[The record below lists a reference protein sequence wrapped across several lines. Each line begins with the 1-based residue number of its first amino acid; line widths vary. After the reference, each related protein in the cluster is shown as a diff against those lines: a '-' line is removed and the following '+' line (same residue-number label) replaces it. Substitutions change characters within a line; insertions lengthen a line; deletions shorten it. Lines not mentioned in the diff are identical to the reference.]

1 MNGLN
6 LNNVIISLSKSNE
19 NVISDYWAEC
29 TVTSMTQGYGD
40 SPSAIL
46 GGQAQ
51 TIISGE
57 PSISVTIEKPL
68 FYDDE
73 IFDYLTGDFKIYFLQ
88 GTFDDK
94 STLTS
99 FNGMVS
105 MAYMAEY
112 SISFNAGE
120 AAIISISLVCY
131 LPTYL
136 TDYTSLTVEE
146 YSGEKIIP
154 KMDRICPVLDVF
166 DDNAIYSFSFGETKK
181 VETKW
186 ILEKKTPLILESP
199 LLTQK
204 FSASG
209 YAKEL
214 KNFPFTES
222 IDVFEKW
229 LSQKNEEY
237 GIKIY
242 DRDASGASNDY
253 LLKTP
258 KLNSLSVNYSDSDY
272 IQFSVELMGTRTLD
286 LS

>member
-6 LNNVIISLSKSNE
+6 LNNVIISLSKTGE

-68 FYDDE
+68 FYNDK

-99 FNGMVS
+99 FNGMMS
-105 MAYMAEY
+105 TAYMAEY

-120 AAIISISLVCY
+120 VAIISISLVCY

-166 DDNAIYSFSFGETKK
+166 DDNVIYSFSFGETKK

-186 ILEKKTPLILESP
+186 MLEKKTPLILESP

-209 YAKEL
+209 YAREL
-214 KNFPFTES
+214 KNFPFTKS

-242 DRDASGASNDY
+242 DKDVSGASNDY

-286 LS
+286 LL

>member
-6 LNNVIISLSKSNE
+6 LNNVIISLSKSDE
-19 NVISDYWAEC
+19 TVISDYWAEC

-51 TIISGE
+51 TVISGE
-57 PSISVTIEKPL
+57 PSVSVTIEKPL
-68 FYDDE
+68 FYDDK
-73 IFDYLTGDFKIYFLQ
+73 IFNYLTGAFKVYFLQ

-99 FNGMVS
+99 FNGMVAT
-105 MAYMAEY
+105 AYMTEY
-112 SISFNAGE
+112 SISFTAGE
-120 AAIISISLVCY
+120 VAVISISLVCL

-136 TDYTSLTVEE
+136 TDYTSLLAEE
-146 YSGEKIIP
+146 YSGEKVIP
-154 KMDRICPVLDVF
+154 KMDRVCPVLDVF

-186 ILEKKTPLILESP
+186 IIDKKTPLILESP
-199 LLTQK
+199 LLTQR

-214 KNFPFTES
+214 RNFPFSES
-222 IDVFEKW
+222 IDIYEKW

-242 DRDASGASNDY
+242 DEDASGDSNNF
-253 LLKTP
+253 LLRSP
-258 KLNSLSVNYSDSDY
+258 KLNSLSLNYSDSDY
-272 IQFSVELMGTRTLD
+272 IQFSVELLGTRTLD